1 MTEPKARRRKTPP
14 AKTIEGREN
23 QLINKAMN
31 LAEEQIEHGTATS
44 QVITHFLKLGTTRE
58 RLEQDKLR
66 RENDLLRAK
75 VEHLEQAKVVEE
87 LYADALRAMKTY
99 SGQEDEGV
107 D

>member
-1 MTEPKARRRKTPP
+1 MSEQKARRRKTPP
-14 AKTIEGREN
+14 ARTIEGREN

-58 RLEQDKLR
+58 KLEQDKLK

-99 SGQEDEGV
+99 SGQEEID
-107 D
+107 